1 MSTTIILLI
10 VVIVALLAVI
20 AGLGAAM
27 ASRRKKLQERFG
39 PEYDRLVEQSQSRRL
54 AEAEMTERERRVK
67 KLELRDLSESAR
79 QQYLAQWAGVQE
91 RFVDDPAAAIADGQR
106 LVEAVMRDRG
116 YPVAEYNQ
124 TIADLSVEHAQQLDH
139 VRQAHEISEK
149 AAAGQASTEELR
161 VAMLHYRELF
171 GELLAG
177 PTTDSAATAGTTTVA
192 AVDAAAVDADAE
204 ADADADADA
213 DRSEN
218 HRPVP
223 PYTIACSSSVPRSN
237 ASWTARTATSRSV
250 SRQITE
256 IRISDVEIISTL
268 TPASASAEKK
278 IAATPGCERMPAPTS
293 DSLPMWS
300 S

>member
-1 MSTTIILLI
+1 MSTTTILLI

-67 KLELRDLSESAR
+67 KLDLRDLSESAR

-149 AAAGQASTEELR
+149 AVAGQASTEELR

-177 PTTDSAATAGTTTVA
+177 PTTDSAATAGTTE
-192 AVDAAAVDADAE
+192 VDTTDPDAE
-204 ADADADADA
+204 AAEIDAAGTVNERQMRVNDFDDADTAYAVP
-213 DRSEN
+213 N
-218 HRPVP
+218 GTPV
-223 PYTIACSSSVPRSN
+223 TRSVPE
-237 ASWTARTATSRSV
+237 TEPDPIQVPHDDVVMIPDDEDDPARGD
-250 SRQITE
+250 E
-256 IRISDVEIISTL
+256 PEEVEAGTGR
-268 TPASASAEKK
+268 KW
-278 IAATPGCERMPAPTS
+278 GRR
-293 DSLPMWS
+293 
-300 S
+300 